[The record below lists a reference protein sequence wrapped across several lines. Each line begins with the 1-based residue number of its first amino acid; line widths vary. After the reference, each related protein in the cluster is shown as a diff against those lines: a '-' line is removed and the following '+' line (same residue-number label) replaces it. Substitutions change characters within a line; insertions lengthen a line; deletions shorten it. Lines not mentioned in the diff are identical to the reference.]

1 MTALLARA
9 RAVLIVLLMVASI
22 AALPALAPK
31 ADAAP
36 RDVTVATRELTPFM
50 MNQGGV
56 RSGFTVDLLN
66 EIAKHTDWNY
76 TFVDSGNVQGLL
88 KAVADG
94 RADMGA
100 SAVSITGDRAKMFDF
115 SQPMLNAGL
124 QIIAPVGNTQKEQP
138 GLVDFL
144 KLLFSKTM
152 VVWLWAAAVL
162 TVVPAHIIWL
172 LERGDPGSMVSKS
185 YFPGIFQAAGWG
197 LGMLARAPF
206 DPPQRWPIRLMT
218 VLWTFVAIIFA
229 SYYTAILTTN
239 LTVARIASQISSP
252 ADLVGKKVCTVANT
266 TSPAALSKLGVKFTA
281 VPEIDACYTGLSD
294 RAFDAVVY
302 DAPVLQY
309 YVANMGSGVAALA
322 GPVFKNEDYGIVFP
336 IGSELRR
343 QFDDALLAVQEDG
356 EFDRL
361 KQKWFGTGG

>member
-1 MTALLARA
+1 MTVVLARA
-9 RAVLIVLLMVASI
+9 HAVLVVLFLIASLG
-22 AALPALAPK
+22 ALPELAPT

-36 RDVTVATRELTPFM
+36 RQLTVATRELTPFV

-66 EIAKHTDWNY
+66 EIAKHTGWTY
-76 TFVDSGNVQGLL
+76 TFLETDNVQGLL

-94 RADMGA
+94 RADLGA
-100 SAVSITGDRAKMFDF
+100 SAVSITGDRAKTFDF

-124 QIIAPVGNTQKEQP
+124 QIIAPVANTQKARP
-138 GLVDFL
+138 GLIDFL

-172 LERGDPGSMVSKS
+172 LERGDPGSMVSRS

-206 DPPQRWPIRLMT
+206 DPPQRWPIRMMT
-218 VLWTFVAIIFA
+218 VLWTFVSIIFA
-229 SYYTAILTTN
+229 AYYTAILTTN
-239 LTVARIASQISSP
+239 LTVARITSQISSP
-252 ADLVGKKVCTVANT
+252 ADLVDKKVCTVANT

-281 VPEIDACYTGLSD
+281 APKIDDCYTGLAD
-294 RAFDAVVY
+294 RTFDAVVY

-309 YVANMGSGVAALA
+309 YVSNKGAGSAALA
-322 GPVFKNEDYGIVFP
+322 GPIFKNEDYGVVFP

-361 KQKWFGTGG
+361 KRKWVGSAG